1 MDRVKPSIAIG
12 PILVL
17 VALLAMGLTMIVV
30 TPAGA
35 AITGGCAGEA
45 TIDGVTY
52 GPDNDTPS
60 NAIVIP
66 DDDNATASWSGSV
79 PFANTNFSGDAGIRV
94 GPVVIEVADWDGTNS
109 DDVREAS
116 GEYSLGDLKA
126 ALPVDV
132 GVAGIYEVIVDH
144 SADGGSCRANV
155 FVQFEGNPLSTPLGI
170 FSVAGLVLSGLGL
183 IGGMFAKKG

>member
-1 MDRVKPSIAIG
+1 MEQLNSSMGYRRS
-12 PILVL
+12 LVV
-17 VALLAMGLTMIVV
+17 VALLAIGMTMILVS
-30 TPAGA
+30 PATG
-35 AITGGCAGEA
+35 AITGGCTGEA

-79 PFANTNFSGDAGIRV
+79 PFANTNFDGDAGIRV
-94 GPVVIEVADWDGTNS
+94 GPVVIELADWEGTNS
-109 DDVREAS
+109 DDVRSAS
-116 GEYSLGDLKA
+116 GDYSLGDLKA

-155 FVQFEGNPLSTPLGI
+155 FVEFEGNPLSTPLGI
-170 FSVAGLVLSGLGL
+170 FSLAGLALSGLGL
-183 IGGMFAKKG
+183 IAGMFAKKG